1 MCTVD
6 SDHLAEA
13 LGQLRGPLVVN
24 LPGFHSLEVKDD
36 EDGLR
41 VLLHVGCSSIR
52 DQGAASVLKATAA
65 LVADILKCQYGIAIP
80 VKPFVDSALE

>member
-1 MCTVD
+1 
-6 SDHLAEA
+6 
-13 LGQLRGPLVVN
+13 VN

-41 VLLHVGCSSIR
+41 VLLHVSCSSIR
-52 DQGAASVLKATAA
+52 DQEAASVLKATAA
-65 LVADILKCQYGIAIP
+65 LVADILSCQCGIQIP